1 MLSKGAIRSI
11 RRHFT
16 GCSRSMSALTRTRD
30 FSVMVM
36 AVTRG
41 ICSSICRSSGTVRV
55 SSTLT
60 SRRIGILS
68 ATSRVRSIW
77 VGLTMLICADS
88 GKVCRTV
95 MVVSIEALPSSF
107 MASDMCRKRSDAT
120 KRTPSSAPSVVRLRT
135 IAATARRTTGA
146 VVFMREQR
154 RVPLLC
160 AGSLHIRSP
169 GRSQPP
175 IRNPRRRWPNRR
187 APPGCGSQY

>member
-1 MLSKGAIRSI
+1 MRSI
-11 RRHFT
+11 RRHVT

-36 AVTRG
+36 AVTKG
-41 ICSSICRSSGTVRV
+41 ICSSICKSSGTVRV

-68 ATSRVRSIW
+68 VTSRVRSIC
-77 VGLTMLICADS
+77 VGLIMLICAAS

-107 MASDMCRKRSDAT
+107 MASEMCRKRSDAT
-120 KRTPSSAPSVVRLRT
+120 KRTPSSAPSVVRLRA
-135 IAATARRTTGA
+135 IAATARTTTGA
-146 VVFMREQR
+146 VVFMRER
-154 RVPLLC
+154 RRGPPLC
-160 AGSLHIRSP
+160 AGFLHIRRP

-175 IRNPRRRWPNRR
+175 IQNPPRRWPNRR
-187 APPGCGSQY
+187 APPECGSQY